1 MAFFQQQIFDVT
13 YRLICML
20 CLAGLLSASACRNKS
35 DFAALEAKSA
45 ELLREAVR
53 LDCGMR
59 ELGNATE
66 ALWDS
71 VSAALEAK
79 LPESMPPDERRN
91 MIAVRNTGL
100 IRMFEVYPT
109 LDTATR
115 ILVESAGERDQA
127 LAGRIR
133 DIRSAQKE
141 NELATHALLA
151 QMKDTGYDKLAE
163 WKKMF
168 DQARCN

>member
-1 MAFFQQQIFDVT
+1 
-13 YRLICML
+13 ML

-35 DFAALEAKSA
+35 DYAALEARSA

-53 LDCGMR
+53 LDCGIR
-59 ELGNATE
+59 EIGNATE

-71 VSAALEAK
+71 VSSALEAK
-79 LPESMPPDERRN
+79 LPENMPPDERRN

-109 LDTATR
+109 LDSATR
-115 ILVESAGERDQA
+115 NLIETAGERDQA

-141 NELATHALLA
+141 NELATHTLLA
-151 QMKDTGYDKLAE
+151 QMEETGYDKVAA
-163 WKKMF
+163 WKKQF
-168 DQARCN
+168 ARARCD